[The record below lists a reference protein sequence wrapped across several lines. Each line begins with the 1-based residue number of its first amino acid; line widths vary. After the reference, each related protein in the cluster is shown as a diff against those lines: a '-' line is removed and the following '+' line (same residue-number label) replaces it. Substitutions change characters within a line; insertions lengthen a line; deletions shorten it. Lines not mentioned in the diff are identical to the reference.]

1 MCGPVLG
8 PFQRQVSMSQLKP
21 FRAYRPR
28 PELAAQ
34 VAAVPYDVVN
44 TQEAAEL
51 AKGNPHS
58 FLHVGR
64 PEIDLPAGTDIHADA
79 VYAKGVSNL
88 KNLIQDGTLIHE
100 ATPCLYIYQQRT

>member
-1 MCGPVLG
+1 
-8 PFQRQVSMSQLKP
+8 MSQLKP

-51 AKGNPHS
+51 AKG
-58 FLHVGR
+58 
-64 PEIDLPAGTDIHADA
+64 
-79 VYAKGVSNL
+79 
-88 KNLIQDGTLIHE
+88 
-100 ATPCLYIYQQRT
+100 

>member
-1 MCGPVLG
+1 
-8 PFQRQVSMSQLKP
+8 MSQLKP
-21 FRAYRPR
+21 FCAHRPR

-51 AKGNPHS
+51 AQGNPYS

-64 PEIDLPAGTDIHADA
+64 PEIDLPAGIDIHADE
-79 VYAKGVSNL
+79 VYALS
-88 KNLIQDGTLIHE
+88 LIH
-100 ATPCLYIYQQRT
+100 I

>member
-1 MCGPVLG
+1 MAGV
-8 PFQRQVSMSQLKP
+8 MSQLKP
-21 FRAYRPR
+21 FSAHRPR

-34 VAAVPYDVVN
+34 VASVPYDVVN

-64 PEIDLPAGTDIHADA
+64 PEIDLLVGIDVHADE
-79 VYAKGVSNL
+79 V
-88 KNLIQDGTLIHE
+88 
-100 ATPCLYIYQQRT
+100 